1 MFDVK
6 RLLKVNKITLGIIL
20 LSILLLLMPF
30 AYSKLFSSNE
40 SETKLETAFFLLK
53 ADYYSNEIK
62 LEELEPSDT
71 PYIYKFKVAN
81 NDGKN
86 RLETKME
93 YNLKVVTTTNLPLT
107 YKIYKNAST
116 ENIITSDTIEQDE
129 DGTYFRTLEISPETF
144 GYEKDEEN
152 IYELSVLFPKEYDN
166 FEYQDIVEGIFINI
180 DAKQIISEN

>member
-6 RLLKVNKITLGIIL
+6 KILKVNKITLGIIL
-20 LSILLLLMPF
+20 LLILLLLMPF

-53 ADYYSNEIK
+53 TDYYSKEIK

-71 PYIYKFKVAN
+71 PHIYKFKVAN

-93 YNLKVVTTTNLPLT
+93 YNLKIVTTTNLPLS
-107 YKIYKNAST
+107 YKMYKNNNT
-116 ENIITSDTIEQDE
+116 ENIIINDTIEQDK
-129 DGTYFRTLEISPETF
+129 DGTYFRTLEIDTENF
-144 GYEKDEEN
+144 G
-152 IYELSVLFPKEYDN
+152 
-166 FEYQDIVEGIFINI
+166 
-180 DAKQIISEN
+180 

>member
-20 LSILLLLMPF
+20 LLILLLLMPF

-53 ADYYSNEIK
+53 ADYYSKEIK
-62 LEELEPSDT
+62 LEELEPRDT

-81 NDGKN
+81 NDGEN

-107 YKIYKNAST
+107 YKLYKNNNT
-116 ENIITSDTIEQDE
+116 ENIIINDTIEQDE
-129 DGTYFRTLEISPETF
+129 DGTYFRTLEIDPETF
-144 GYEKDEEN
+144 GYEQNEEN
-152 IYELSVLFPKEYDN
+152 IYELSVLFPKKYDN

-180 DAKQIISEN
+180 DAKQIISET